1 MFENQTYKAIMQRM
15 LDRIPENMDKREGS
29 VIWDALS
36 PAALEL
42 ELAYI
47 YMDYVLL
54 QAFADTQDREFLIR
68 RAAERG
74 ITPDPASKAILKGV
88 FLPESIDVGGKRFS
102 LGKLNYTALE
112 RIEEESGAWKL
123 ECESAG
129 VSGNQSFGSLIP
141 IEYVDGLQSA
151 KLTAL
156 LIPGEDE
163 QSTESLREEYFSSFT
178 SIDYGGN
185 IAGYLKMALD
195 IPGVGAAKVTP
206 AWRGGGTIEI
216 TILDADYNAA
226 SSTLIQAVQ
235 AVIDPKQDG
244 MGDGLAFIDHV
255 VTVDTAT
262 AEAVNISVSI
272 AFESGYNWSTM
283 QETVRQ
289 AIDGYLS
296 ELRKAWGNTDDIIVR
311 VAQIESRILALDG
324 VLDISGTMLNGAAG
338 NLTLGKNKIPALG
351 TVTSYEA

>member
-1 MFENQTYKAIMQRM
+1 MFENQNYRTIMQRM
-15 LDRIPENMDKREGS
+15 LEKIPDSMDKREGS

-42 ELAYI
+42 EMAYI
-47 YMDYVLL
+47 YLDYALL
-54 QAFADTQDREFLIR
+54 QGFADTQDREYLIR

-74 ITPDPASKAILKGV
+74 IAPDPAGRAILKGEIR
-88 FLPESIDVGGKRFS
+88 PEGIDITGKRFS
-102 LGKLNYTALE
+102 LGKLNYTAVKPVE
-112 RIEEESGAWKL
+112 DEAGAWQL

-141 IEYVDGLQSA
+141 IEYIDGLQSA
-151 KLTAL
+151 KLTTL

-206 AWRGGGTIEI
+206 AWKGGGTIEI
-216 TILDADYNAA
+216 TILDADYNVA
-226 SSTLIQAVQ
+226 SDVLIQAVQ

-262 AEAVNISVSI
+262 AEAVDVSTSI
-272 AFESGYNWSTM
+272 AFESGYGWSTM
-283 QETVRQ
+283 QEAVRE
-289 AIDGYLS
+289 AIDSYLS

-311 VAQIESRILALDG
+311 VAQIESRILALEG
-324 VLDISGTMLNGAAG
+324 VLDISGTTLNGTAG
-338 NLTLGKNKIPALG
+338 NLTLGKNRIPALG
-351 TVTSYEA
+351 TVTNYGA